1 MRGFESKKVCMSLV
15 SQLIV
20 IVLVGWILYDYY
32 SLYVKKR
39 IGMEY
44 LLNDDVHTVAILER
58 YLLIELQ
65 IKICHELSRMETCRG
80 VIPLSFRLIKQ
91 RFLY

>member
-1 MRGFESKKVCMSLV
+1 VYKFSKPINCYSL
-15 SQLIV
+15 
-20 IVLVGWILYDYY
+20 GWVLYDYY

-39 IGMEY
+39 TDMEY
-44 LLNDDVHTVAILER
+44 LLNDDVHNVAILER
-58 YLLIELQ
+58 YLRTELQ
-65 IKICHELSRMETCRG
+65 IKICHELTRMETCRG